1 MRIGIGKKIGS
12 SYFLILLV
20 YVVSSIMV
28 MMGILGLRE
37 AMNDSINKSEQINM
51 LFRYNTLSS
60 RITLLAKDLII
71 DTEKI
76 NSQEFISGFQY
87 MKIEIETLMDTFLD
101 MQVSAE
107 DRNTAIRIF
116 GGSSKLLE
124 IIENA
129 LILPLQKG
137 EAVNLSLVDDAI
149 NERGDILNIIDAQVS
164 KLESEKLKIMD
175 FGDNLAGKV
184 VRNSAIFILVAIL
197 LVIIT
202 SLLLV
207 RVIVSP
213 VKKAAF
219 MLRDVA
225 EGEGDLTKSLT
236 VISKDEIGDLSNH
249 FNQFIDRLKGI
260 ILNIKDG
267 SRDNLKLEKELKN
280 SSDKTVES
288 IGLIKGSL
296 DSMGERIDLLNSDI
310 LRSTDVVEQ
319 MSRSIASLNDQ
330 AADQSAMAEE
340 SSAAVT
346 EMIAS
351 VDSVALITKKKKE
364 ATDLLVD
371 NARKGGEMLSETVK
385 AVQEINESI
394 DSISALTG
402 IIARIASQTNLL
414 SMNAAIEAAH
424 AGDAGKGFAVVA
436 DEIRKLAETTSDNS
450 KEISNVLK
458 TVIGRIKTAVE
469 MSGSTQRAFSEIN
482 NEIAG
487 VTSALGE
494 INAST
499 HELKSGGS
507 EVLDAM
513 IVLRDSSV
521 SVKGSVNDID
531 KGSDEVGMA
540 MTSIKKL
547 SSEVVGEISCIT
559 EGTENISHAADEV
572 EKISTLLSRTATAMA
587 DEVNKFKT

>member
-1 MRIGIGKKIGS
+1 
-12 SYFLILLV
+12 LLV

-60 RITLLAKDLII
+60 RITLLAKDLIL

-87 MKIEIETLMDTFLD
+87 MKTEIETLMDTFLD

-164 KLESEKLKIMD
+164 KLESEKLKILD

-531 KGSDEVGMA
+531 KGSDEVRMA

-559 EGTENISHAADEV
+559 EGTENISRAADEV
-572 EKISTLLSRTATAMA
+572 EKISSLLSRTATAMA

>member
-51 LFRYNTLSS
+51 LFRCNTLSS
-60 RITLLAKDLII
+60 RITLLTKDLIL

-87 MKIEIETLMDTFLD
+87 MKTEIETLMDTFLD

-236 VISKDEIGDLSNH
+236 VISKDEIGDLSNY

-280 SSDKTVES
+280 SSDKTLES

-296 DSMGERIDLLNSDI
+296 DRMGERIDLLNSDI